1 MKKWLKILLLVLAF
15 CATFLC
21 ATVLTLYRVDAQLT
35 PAELK
40 STEIA
45 QYLDAYFIDDYDEE
59 TMADAVADA
68 MVAATGDRWSYY
80 LPASEK
86 VRYDEQMQNA
96 YVGIGVTITLDEE
109 AGGMR
114 IMSVTDGGP
123 AAEAGIQPDDV
134 VIEVEGESTLT
145 LGMEGTRTSVRGE
158 AGTFVTLTML
168 RADERFTVSVER
180 RSIETPVATYEML
193 DGQIGYISIENF
205 DTRCA
210 QETNAAI
217 DALVQQGAVGLIFDV
232 RFNGGGYKDEL
243 VEVLDKLL
251 PEGELFRAEDYAG
264 RVETDVSDAACL
276 ELPMVVL
283 VNEDSYSAAE
293 FFAAALQEYGWA
305 SVVGTKTVGKGN
317 FQTAFELSDGSLL
330 NLSIGKYY
338 TPQGRSLTDVGV
350 TPDIEVTLGDEEL
363 TQLYYD
369 RLPPDED
376 AQLQAAI
383 REIRRKI
390 T

>member
-1 MKKWLKILLLVLAF
+1 
-15 CATFLC
+15 
-21 ATVLTLYRVDAQLT
+21 
-35 PAELK
+35 
-40 STEIA
+40 
-45 QYLDAYFIDDYDEE
+45 
-59 TMADAVADA
+59 
-68 MVAATGDRWSYY
+68 
-80 LPASEK
+80 
-86 VRYDEQMQNA
+86 
-96 YVGIGVTITLDEE
+96 
-109 AGGMR
+109 
-114 IMSVTDGGP
+114 
-123 AAEAGIQPDDV
+123 
-134 VIEVEGESTLT
+134 
-145 LGMEGTRTSVRGE
+145 
-158 AGTFVTLTML
+158 
-168 RADERFTVSVER
+168 
-180 RSIETPVATYEML
+180 
-193 DGQIGYISIENF
+193 
-205 DTRCA
+205 
-210 QETNAAI
+210 
-217 DALVQQGAVGLIFDV
+217 
-232 RFNGGGYKDEL
+232 
-243 VEVLDKLL
+243 
-251 PEGELFRAEDYAG
+251 
-264 RVETDVSDAACL
+264 
-276 ELPMVVL
+276 MVVL